1 MKPVNISIL
10 SRKFSILILFLSL
23 AACDTPKPNVD
34 STPLVRAQSGSV
46 DKIYSLLNDLGNRLP
61 SDEAGIAVGYV
72 EGNNTTIAFV
82 GNQSFT
88 EETLFEYGSI
98 TKVLTA
104 NILMQLVNEGS
115 LRLDDSLN
123 KFLPEDIQD
132 QRWEPIT
139 LFRLATHTAGIPNS
153 PPSLSSVQLAERGID
168 PFADYDQ
175 TMLYQDIQET
185 KAISIDK
192 WNQSNYGYALLGLTL
207 SQRTNIDYA
216 DLVQQRIFD
225 PLGMEGATID
235 GWSSDN
241 IAPPLNSSGGDSSY
255 WNFKAFAST
264 GALRGNILDG
274 ISFLKASMSA
284 CQSNDIVARSNCQ
297 TQQPTNIQIRYKNTQ
312 MGLGWY
318 LTLKDDDIVIWKN
331 GLTGGYSAFIAF
343 NPDKQVGVVLLS
355 NVALFRHFYYYADN
369 SIVSFLFSD

>member
-1 MKPVNISIL
+1 ML
-10 SRKFSILILFLSL
+10 SRKFSILLMFLSL
-23 AACDTPKPNVD
+23 AACDTPRPNVD
-34 STPLVRAQSGSV
+34 STPLVRVQSGSV
-46 DKIYSLLNDLGNRLP
+46 NKIYSLLDDLAYQLP

-72 EGNNTTIAFV
+72 EGENTTIAFA
-82 GNQSFT
+82 GNQAFT

-115 LRLDDSLN
+115 LCLDDSLN
-123 KFLPEDIQD
+123 EFLTEDIQD
-132 QRWEPIT
+132 QRWEAIT
-139 LFRLATHTAGIPNS
+139 LLHLATHTAGIPNS
-153 PPSLSSVQLAERGID
+153 PPSLSSVQLAKPGID

-175 TMLYQDIQET
+175 AMLYQDIRET
-185 KAISIDK
+185 KVRSIGK
-192 WNQSNYGYALLGLTL
+192 WKHSNYGFALLGLVL
-207 SQRTNIDYA
+207 SQRTNVDYA

-225 PLGMEGATID
+225 PLGMEDASID

-241 IAPPLNSSGGDSSY
+241 IAPPLNSSGGSSNH

-274 ISFLKASMSA
+274 VSFLKASMIA
-284 CQSNDIVARSNCQ
+284 CQSGGIMALSNCQ
-297 TQQPTNIQIRYKNTQ
+297 TQQSTNIQTSYKNTQ

-318 LTLKDDDIVIWKN
+318 QTLQDDDIVIWKN

-343 NPDKQVGVVLLS
+343 NPEKQVGVVLLS
-355 NVALFRHFYYYADN
+355 NVALFRPFYNYVDN
-369 SIVSFLFSD
+369 VVVHFLFSNQ